1 MANETKI
8 NTQIWGAESEWIDV
22 NNPPTLPY
30 NLSTYIAQSSITGL
44 QRMQAKIPYLK
55 KATGAISP
63 LNEYWRMQWRGLFL
77 AADAVDED
85 NIIEK
90 LSEPMPPEDFPIVWG
105 LGKNSPGANSYYIYP
120 EYIAGSNMFTE
131 PAGGV
136 SYCYK
141 GLNTLYSPSNL
152 DGENAWKDAKPIPFC
167 FTSQQNTSPAY
178 GVKFQQRNYQM
189 GVGQSYISSVNN
201 LSGNPILSFNYQNVV
216 IYPLLAI
223 AKENENSNYGY
234 DFQFNVTIGAY
245 FDGVNY
251 DPDAGTGTPP
261 LQLTY
266 PYICCVYVGD
276 IRIGANDG
284 TTRSSHNGGSIFGGV
299 APGLFDLDEIQATE
313 MLYKN
318 QVKLWT
324 TQLLSKY
331 QGRNQFQTI
340 QQSVLMGGI
349 ISGALNG
356 TTPYYS
362 FTMQTNTQLDTPQKA
377 WIALTADSTSPTLP
391 VFFQNGHYEPVLRQR
406 RNLSNPNASYTQYL
420 DFIPLWHDATK
431 EDVLKDVAY
440 LGFWFSEDSTTAGTG
455 ATGETCNSPL
465 MHIPLFDE
473 YGITTGEYKS
483 GVAASLEE
491 NAKWQDPFKD
501 NPYKPGDGDEDDDD
515 EGDSG
520 DITNSIPK
528 RYANAAGLSYWVC
541 SEPDLVNLH
550 RYLNGTYLP
559 TLDENTADFK
569 GSNPQEYI
577 VSCQKYPFTLPH
589 VSTAS
594 HILIGQV
601 DTSINAYPLTPTW
614 GGVGVVPI
622 NSISTFSFGS
632 IYVPKHFND
641 FRDYLSR
648 LVIQLPFIGSFD
660 LDAKIYIGNTISLDY
675 IVDYNTGAV
684 AALIYRNELITEVHT
699 GTISISAPF
708 FASNMGAYQNT
719 LASLQFGI
727 EQSKIKQISG
737 IASTAISMG
746 GALAGAA
753 SGVSEIGAAGIAGGL
768 ISGAS
773 SMASGLLQQQQLQY
787 QIDHTVPSTASIS
800 TAAPGNAFLMDDR
813 ARLLIYRPRM
823 LSYNP
828 DSYAKSVG
836 YACAQSGKLGSFAGY
851 TVAAAID
858 LDGVP
863 ATAPEKAKI
872 KQLLQAGIYI

>member
-8 NTQIWGAESEWIDV
+8 NTDIWGEESEWIDV

-30 NLSTYIAQSSITGL
+30 SLSTYIAQSSLTGL

-55 KATGAISP
+55 KATGATAP

-77 AADAVDED
+77 ASDAVDED

-90 LSEPMPPEDFPIVWG
+90 LSEPMPPEDFPVVWG

-120 EYIAGSNMFTE
+120 QYIAGSNMFTE

-152 DGENAWKDAKPIPFC
+152 DGENDWTDAKTIPFC
-167 FTSQQNTSPAY
+167 FTSQLNTSPAY

-261 LQLTY
+261 LQQTY

-284 TTRSSHNGGSIFGGV
+284 TTRSSNNGGSIFGGV

-356 TTPYYS
+356 ATPYYS
-362 FTMQTNTQLDTPQKA
+362 FTMQTNSRLDTPQKA

-406 RNLSNPNASYTQYL
+406 RNLSNPSASYTQYL

-440 LGFWFSEDSTTAGTG
+440 LGFWFSEDATVAGSG

-465 MHIPLFDE
+465 MHIPIFDE

-483 GVAASLEE
+483 GTDAALED

-501 NPYKPGDGDEDDDD
+501 NPYKPGDGDHDNDDNDFGNLNNGGYRGVNFYNLKMYALTEVQLLQFLSTVNALYTDD
-515 EGDSG
+515 TD
-520 DITNSIPK
+520 
-528 RYANAAGLSYWVC
+528 AVQM
-541 SEPDLVNLH
+541 DL
-550 RYLNGTYLP
+550 
-559 TLDENTADFK
+559 DFK
-569 GSNPQEYI
+569 GSNPNEYI
-577 VSCQKYPFTLPH
+577 VGVYGYPFDIPNQESLTTIKLGP
-589 VSTAS
+589 
-594 HILIGQV
+594 V
-601 DTSINAYPLTPTW
+601 DT
-614 GGVGVVPI
+614 GVQCRSVSDNFYGEL
-622 NSISTFSFGS
+622 SFGD
-632 IYVPKHFND
+632 IYIAPYYND
-641 FRDYLSR
+641 FRDYEPYTTIEMFVPLCGTVKLDPALYVGHTVR
-648 LVIQLPFIGSFD
+648 LYYDFD
-660 LDAKIYIGNTISLDY
+660 PATGNLTAKICRDDLIDKVIDGSICVQIPITATNMGDYQRSIHQIKSRILQTAIGAAQQLTPSASFAMAAATENIGGMVSNAPQNPISVGIDVGLKAREIRYDMTHNAPH
-675 IVDYNTGAV
+675 VSV
-684 AALIYRNELITEVHT
+684 T
-699 GTISISAPF
+699 GTADPLNAI
-708 FASNMGAYQNT
+708 NMDNHAYVFIKRAKMIQGYDADIYSHTVGNAC
-719 LASLQFGI
+719 LI
-727 EQSKIKQISG
+727 QSKIKDMSGLIKCSNVDLSG
-737 IASTAISMG
+737 I
-746 GALAGAA
+746 
-753 SGVSEIGAAGIAGGL
+753 
-768 ISGAS
+768 
-773 SMASGLLQQQQLQY
+773 
-787 QIDHTVPSTASIS
+787 
-800 TAAPGNAFLMDDR
+800 
-813 ARLLIYRPRM
+813 
-823 LSYNP
+823 
-828 DSYAKSVG
+828 
-836 YACAQSGKLGSFAGY
+836 
-851 TVAAAID
+851 
-858 LDGVP
+858 P
-863 ATAPEKAKI
+863 ATAEELNAI
-872 KQLLQAGIYI
+872 QTALQNGVYV